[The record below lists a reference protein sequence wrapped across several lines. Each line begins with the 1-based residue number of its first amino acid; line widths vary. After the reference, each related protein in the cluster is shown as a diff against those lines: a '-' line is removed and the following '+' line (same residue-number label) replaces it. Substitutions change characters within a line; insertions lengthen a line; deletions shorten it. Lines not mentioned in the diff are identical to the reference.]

1 MECATWGQTLSLG
14 LLYKKISSFQRERL
28 TSSKRKSLSA
38 NCVQTLVPLTGVEPV
53 RNFFREILSLLCLP
67 IPP

>member
-1 MECATWGQTLSLG
+1 MTGLFFQSLSLHRYFRQ
-14 LLYKKISSFQRERL
+14 YKAPLFLHNQKQGRF
-28 TSSKRKSLSA
+28 
-38 NCVQTLVPLTGVEPV
+38 VVPLTGVEPV